1 MKKTDCFAYDSA
13 KNRCDALCG
22 LVCSRNQCPFYATED
37 EHRRAVIKSARRRRR
52 LGMPLT
58 PEETAL
64 LEAAER

>member
-1 MKKTDCFAYDSA
+1 MKRTDCFAYDQN
-13 KNRCDALCG
+13 KNCCDALCG
-22 LVCSRNQCPFYATED
+22 LACSRGECPFYATED